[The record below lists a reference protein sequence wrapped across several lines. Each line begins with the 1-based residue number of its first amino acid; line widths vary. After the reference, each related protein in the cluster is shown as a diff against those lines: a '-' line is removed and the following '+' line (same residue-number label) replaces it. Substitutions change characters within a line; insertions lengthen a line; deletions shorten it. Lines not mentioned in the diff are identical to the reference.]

1 MGAYLLEFKVASQT
15 HQYRVGESLFIYKLT
30 KKNSNFIS
38 SHVCSITSNWFGMSH
53 TKLAIMAYRMLV
65 AATRALNSRIKK
77 RVFLLTFAQL
87 TKHQPPLC
95 SKADRPF

>member
-1 MGAYLLEFKVASQT
+1 
-15 HQYRVGESLFIYKLT
+15 
-30 KKNSNFIS
+30 
-38 SHVCSITSNWFGMSH
+38 MSH

-87 TKHQPPLC
+87 TKHQLQLC